1 LIIVMKLPRFVAI
14 LVIGIT
20 VLTVGCASTRDE
32 DQILAEL
39 ANQEKEAIF
48 EIAED
53 LYEKKNFE
61 EARKYFSFVYDTFP
75 NDPLGH
81 KAALRVA
88 DTYAAKKDTTSLTEA
103 RLRYRDFASRYP
115 NDPDRDYS
123 LLMVGHTYTA
133 RKLKPDR
140 DLSSLL
146 EAVNAYQQLLTLYP
160 NSSYA
165 EESEARLVKVREVL
179 AEHEWIVASFYTR
192 NKRWLGAKWRLEY
205 LKENYPE
212 YKNMDRV
219 NAELDRV
226 QSKLS
231 EREEEIKKLMEEAQ
245 QKAAEQRKESS

>member
-1 LIIVMKLPRFVAI
+1 MTKLRGILAI
-14 LVIGIT
+14 LVTGIT
-20 VLTVGCASTRDE
+20 VLTAACSSGRQQ
-32 DQILAEL
+32 DQILEEL

-48 EIAED
+48 QIAED
-53 LYEKKNFE
+53 LYSNEKYE

-88 DTYAAKKDTTSLTEA
+88 DTYSIKRDTTSLTEA

-115 NDPDRDYS
+115 NDPDRDYA
-123 LLMVGHTYTA
+123 LLMVGHSYTA

-160 NSSYA
+160 NSRYA
-165 EESEARLVKVREVL
+165 EEAEGRLGEVREVL
-179 AEHEWIVASFYTR
+179 AEHEWIVASFYAK

-205 LKENYPE
+205 LKENYPDYE
-212 YKNMDRV
+212 NMERV
-219 NAELDRV
+219 NEELDRIE
-226 QSKLS
+226 SKLS

>member
-1 LIIVMKLPRFVAI
+1 MMKLCGFCAI

-20 VLTVGCASTRDE
+20 LLTIGCASTRDE

-39 ANQEKEAIF
+39 ANQDKEAIF
-48 EIAED
+48 QTAED

-88 DTYAAKKDTTSLTEA
+88 DTYSMKKDTTSLTEA

-115 NDPDRDYS
+115 NDPDRDYA

-160 NSSYA
+160 NSGHA
-165 EESEARLVKVREVL
+165 EEAEARLAEVRAVL
-179 AEHEWIVASFYTR
+179 AEHEWIVASFYAR

-212 YKNMDRV
+212 YENMDRV

-226 QSKLS
+226 ESKLS
-231 EREEEIKKLMEEAQ
+231 EREEQIKKLMEEAQ
-245 QKAAEQRKESS
+245 QKAAAQRKESS

>member
-1 LIIVMKLPRFVAI
+1 MTKIGGFVAI

-20 VLTVGCASTRDE
+20 LLSVGCASTRQE
-32 DQILAEL
+32 DQILEEL

-53 LYEKKNFE
+53 LYDKKKFE

-88 DTYAAKKDTTSLTEA
+88 DTYAIKKDTTSLTEA

-115 NDPDRDYS
+115 NDPDRDYA
-123 LLMVGHTYTA
+123 LLMVGQTYTA

-146 EAVNAYQQLLTLYP
+146 EALNAFQQLLTLYP
-160 NSSYA
+160 DSRYA
-165 EESEARLVKVREVL
+165 EEAEERLRDVSKVL
-179 AEHEWIVASFYTR
+179 AEHEWIVASFYAK

-212 YKNMDRV
+212 YENMDRV
-219 NAELDRV
+219 NEELERV

-245 QKAAEQRKESS
+245 QKAAAQRKESS

>member
-1 LIIVMKLPRFVAI
+1 MKTRGFVAI
-14 LVIGIT
+14 LVTGIT
-20 VLTVGCASTRDE
+20 LLTYGCASSRQD
-32 DQILAEL
+32 DQILEEL
-39 ANQEKEAIF
+39 ANQDKEAIF

-53 LYEKKNFE
+53 LFEKKKYE

-88 DTYAAKKDTTSLTEA
+88 DTYSVKKDTASLTEA

-115 NDPDRDYS
+115 NDPDRDYA
-123 LLMVGHTYTA
+123 LLMVGHSYTA

-146 EAVNAYQQLLTLYP
+146 EAVNAYQQLQTLYP
-160 NSSYA
+160 NSEYA
-165 EESEARLVKVREVL
+165 DEAGARLAEVRGVL
-179 AEHEWIVASFYTR
+179 AEHEWIVASFYSR

-219 NAELDRV
+219 NEELDRV

-231 EREEEIKKLMEEAQ
+231 AREEEIKKLMEEAQ
-245 QKAAEQRKESS
+245 QRAAKQRKESS